1 MTNKNSK
8 SSQKSKN
15 FEKLDSS
22 RNSKGKNQAQDKCEP
37 VLADLSLSQTISDKS
52 LFIGDEVTFTL
63 TLNNSGPA
71 NATGVKIQDLLP
83 SGFSFIGAK
92 ASVGNYDSTTGI
104 WDVGC
109 IKSGD
114 NVTLTLKATVLNAN
128 DAAAYTNVAE
138 IIAADQKDPDSVVN
152 NGNPREDDY
161 SSATV
166 CVVKQ
171 ADLSLS
177 QKISDKS
184 LFVGDEVTFTLKLKN
199 SGPANATGVKI
210 QDLLPSGFSFIGAK
224 ASVGKYDSTTGIWD
238 VGSIKSGR
246 NVTLTLK
253 ATVLNATDGAAYTNV
268 AEIVAADQEDP
279 DSIVNNGDPTED
291 DYSSATLFVV
301 KQADLSL
308 SQTISNESLF
318 VGDEVSFTLTLNNSG
333 PANATGVKIQDL
345 LPSGFSLID
354 ADTSV
359 GTYDSTTGIWDV
371 GCIDSGDNVTLT
383 LKATVLNDA
392 DAAAYTNVA
401 EIVAADQKD
410 PDSVVNNGDP
420 TEDDYSSAT
429 LFVVKQADLSLSQ
442 TISNESLFVGDEV
455 SFTLTL
461 NNSGP
466 ANATGVKIQDL
477 LPSGFSLI
485 NADTSVGTYDS
496 TTGIW
501 DVGSI
506 KSGDNVTLTLKATV
520 LNDADAAAYTNVAE
534 IVAADQ
540 EDPDSVVNN
549 ANPAEDDYK
558 SILAPVANLSVE
570 KEFTQVN
577 QQSFSDLKQSVD
589 YNNDGKADQ
598 LIALPGDEV
607 SFTIT
612 VRNNGFGDAT
622 GVQIVDDLRQK
633 LPIGLDFVSFA
644 NLDGGTSIDTDN
656 NAQTLEVL
664 FDNIAAGEA
673 KTITVN
679 AKVSTEN
686 ITSVNLTGRLGT
698 IDPETDEINTALPEY
713 YETPFNGVFFLN
725 YNVQKSN
732 GDDRVEFGFLNIQ
745 NQAEVVAVNGKT
757 LESGTVAASSRLDVS
772 TYKLEG
778 TLNNEQPFRVFSV
791 ENFNNPNNTNTSFF
805 FNPDPISGSV
815 SVGYPYQNQSEF
827 LQPGEIGIA
836 GFEAEW
842 AKSTDPQYLADLAV
856 WNWLGTDGR
865 LTNAGETT
873 TADEKAVIGALAD
886 FIVDGVYSRDRFNNG
901 SFTFN
906 NGTQTE
912 NLIFQAG
919 QYSPE
924 LIDFVNI
931 LVTDTGIVF
940 TDNNPQINGLALP
953 DAQIESFSTVADSQ
967 FTDLQAIFD
976 SFKFSVPTGV
986 NITIQDS
993 NGDGNISTRLQ
1004 EIGGY
1009 KNNWLVSSI
1018 TIDSNV
1024 NHVTFAACGSGANY
1038 DFASQNLIIANPNTT
1053 FTLQGSEHD
1062 KNKIIGTRF
1071 DDVIKGGNCADSLS
1085 GFDGNDVICGEKG
1098 DDLITGGRGDDYLSG
1113 GDGYDRFIFGANFG
1127 NDTIHDFCECDAI
1140 DLKQLILT
1148 QGSLDSNGDGVVD
1161 SCDQL
1166 ASIDNCNLKL
1176 DLTSINGGTI
1186 TFTGVTSV
1194 NIADFIL

>member
-8 SSQKSKN
+8 SSQKSKS

-22 RNSKGKNQAQDKCEP
+22 GQSKGKNQTKDKCEP
-37 VLADLSLSQTISDKS
+37 VL
-52 LFIGDEVTFTL
+52 
-63 TLNNSGPA
+63 
-71 NATGVKIQDLLP
+71 
-83 SGFSFIGAK
+83 
-92 ASVGNYDSTTGI
+92 
-104 WDVGC
+104 
-109 IKSGD
+109 
-114 NVTLTLKATVLNAN
+114 
-128 DAAAYTNVAE
+128 
-138 IIAADQKDPDSVVN
+138 
-152 NGNPREDDY
+152 
-161 SSATV
+161 
-166 CVVKQ
+166 

-184 LFVGDEVTFTLKLKN
+184 LFVGDEVTFTLTLKN

-210 QDLLPSGFSFIGAK
+210 QDLLPSGFSFINAK
-224 ASVGKYDSTTGIWD
+224 ASVGNYDSTTGIWD

-253 ATVLNATDGAAYTNV
+253 ATVLNAADAAAYTNV
-268 AEIVAADQEDP
+268 AEIIAADQKDP
-279 DSIVNNGDPTED
+279 DSVVNNGNPKED
-291 DYSSATLFVV
+291 DYSSATVCVV

-308 SQTISNESLF
+308 SQTISDKSLFVGDEVTFTLTLKNSGPANATGVKIQDLLPSGFSFINAKASVGNYDSTTGIWDVGSIKSGRNVTLTLKATVLNAADAAAYTNVAEIIASAQPDPDSVVNNGNPKEDDYSSATVCVIKQADLSLNQTISNESLL

-345 LPSGFSLID
+345 LPSGFSFLGAD
-354 ADTSV
+354 ASV
-359 GTYDSTTGIWDV
+359 GTYDSTTGIWNV
-371 GCIDSGDNVTLT
+371 GSINSGDNVTLT
-383 LKATVLNDA
+383 LKATVLNAA

-401 EIVAADQKD
+401 EIVAADQPD

-420 TEDDYSSAT
+420 TEDDYSS
-429 LFVVKQADLSLSQ
+429 
-442 TISNESLFVGDEV
+442 
-455 SFTLTL
+455 
-461 NNSGP
+461 
-466 ANATGVKIQDL
+466 IQ
-477 LPSGFSLI
+477 
-485 NADTSVGTYDS
+485 
-496 TTGIW
+496 
-501 DVGSI
+501 
-506 KSGDNVTLTLKATV
+506 
-520 LNDADAAAYTNVAE
+520 
-534 IVAADQ
+534 
-540 EDPDSVVNN
+540 
-549 ANPAEDDYK
+549 
-558 SILAPVANLSVE
+558 APVANLSVE
-570 KEFTQVN
+570 KEFTLVN
-577 QQSFSDLKQSVD
+577 QQSFSSLKQSVD
-589 YNNDGKADQ
+589 YNHDGKADQ
-598 LIALPGDEV
+598 VIALPGDEV
-607 SFTIT
+607 TFTIT
-612 VRNNGFGDAT
+612 VRNKGFGDAT

-633 LPIGLDFVSFA
+633 LPIGLDFVNFA
-644 NLDGGTSIDTDN
+644 DLDGGTSIDTDN

-664 FDNIAAGEA
+664 FDNIAAGET

-686 ITSVNLTGRLGT
+686 ITSINLTGRLGT
-698 IDPETDEINTALPEY
+698 INPNTGDINPALPEY

-757 LESGTVAASSRLDVS
+757 LNSGTIAASSRLDIS

-778 TLNNEQPFRVFSV
+778 TLNNQQPFRVFSV
-791 ENFNNPNNTNTSFF
+791 ENFNNPNNTNASFF

-827 LQPGEIGIA
+827 LQPGQIGIA
-836 GFEAEW
+836 GFEADW
-842 AKSTDPQYLADLAV
+842 AKSTDPQYLANLAV
-856 WNWLGTDGR
+856 WNGLGADGN
-865 LTNAGETT
+865 LTTSGEPT
-873 TADEKAVIGALAD
+873 TADEQAVINALAD

-906 NGTQTE
+906 NGTQIE

-919 QYSPE
+919 QYSPG

-931 LVTDTGIVF
+931 LVTDTGVIF
-940 TDNNPQINGLALP
+940 TENNPQINGLALP
-953 DAQIESFSTVADSQ
+953 DAQIESLSTVADSQ
-967 FTDLQAIFD
+967 FSDLQAIFD
-976 SFKFSVPTGV
+976 SFNFSVPTGV

-993 NGDGNISTRLQ
+993 NGDGNINTRLQ

-1038 DFASQNLIIANPNTT
+1038 DFASQNLIVANPNTT

-1062 KNKIIGTRF
+1062 SNKIIGTRF
-1071 DDVIKGGNCADSLS
+1071 NDEIKGGNCADSLS
-1085 GFDGNDVICGEKG
+1085 GFDGNDVICGGKG
-1098 DDLITGGRGDDYLSG
+1098 DDLITGGRGDDDLSG
-1113 GDGYDRFIFGANFG
+1113 GEGKDRFIFGANFG
-1127 NDTIHDFCECDAI
+1127 NDTIHDFCRWEDKI

-1148 QGSLDSNGDGVVD
+1148 QGTLDSNSDGVVN

-1166 ASIDNCNLKL
+1166 ASLNNCNLKL

-1194 NIADFIL
+1194 NITDFIL